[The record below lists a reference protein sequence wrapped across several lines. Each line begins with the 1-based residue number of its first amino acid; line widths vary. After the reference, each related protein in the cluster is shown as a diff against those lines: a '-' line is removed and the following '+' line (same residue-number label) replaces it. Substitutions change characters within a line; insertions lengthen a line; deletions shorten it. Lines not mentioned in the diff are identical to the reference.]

1 MTLSRKALNNWEY
14 SLGFI
19 LDSTYNGII
28 AVDKNGYIVV
38 FNDSAKSLLNLREDV
53 VGKYVLE
60 VMPDLRLPMVLRNGN
75 AELGQKMVINDRI
88 CLFNLTPIMKDDE
101 VVGAVAVFEDITL
114 MQRLVEEMSSVKEL
128 RNILQTLV
136 ETSNEGILIVDRSG
150 AVSVCNQAFTG
161 IIKRKSDKIM
171 GKNIS
176 EIVPELGLTNVLD
189 SGEQEFAELKHV
201 KGSDVVVT
209 SFPVA
214 NGSEVTGAVSRI
226 MYKNS
231 AEADPLVHKINILR
245 GKLAHYR
252 EQLEKISGAKYSI
265 DNIVGKSQILQQ
277 LKETL
282 RKVAPGNST
291 ILLRGETGTG
301 KELFA
306 HALHLESPRK
316 LGPFVIVNCSALP
329 ENMLEAE
336 LFGCP
341 EGVTPWV
348 KKSGQFGKLELG
360 DQGTVF
366 LDEIGDLSLQMQA
379 KLLKVMQDKAVH
391 RVGED
396 TLIPVDVRIV
406 AATNRNLED
415 LVRQKLFREDLYYR
429 LNVLSFYIPP
439 VRERQEDLEPLINI
453 IIEKYNN
460 EFGKKVIGVS
470 SEVYNIL
477 MKHMWPGN
485 VRELES
491 VLERA
496 FNVIEDQIIQPHH
509 LPAYLKK
516 TVPTPEKANEEVSLK
531 SLLEDTERN
540 ALIQALQKT
549 GGNKVKAARLLHI
562 SRAGLYQKLE
572 KYDLLDE

>member
-38 FNDSAKSLLNLREDV
+38 FNDSAKSLLNLKEDV

-60 VMPDLRLPMVLRNGN
+60 VMPDLRLPTVLRNGN

-150 AVSVCNQAFTG
+150 DISVCNQALSGF
-161 IIKRKSDKIM
+161 IKRKSDKLI

-176 EIVPELGLTNVLD
+176 EILPELGLTNVLD
-189 SGEQEFAELKHV
+189 SGKQEFAELKHV

-209 SFPVA
+209 SFPIA
-214 NGSEVTGAVSRI
+214 NGQDITGAVCRI
-226 MYKNS
+226 MFKSS
-231 AEADPLVHKINILR
+231 AEADPLVHKINTLR

-252 EQLEKISGAKYSI
+252 EQLEKISGAKYRI

-282 RKVAPGNST
+282 RKIAPGNST
-291 ILLRGETGTG
+291 ILLRGEAGTG

-336 LFGCP
+336 LFGYP
-341 EGVTPWV
+341 QGAQTGG
-348 KKSGQFGKLELG
+348 KKGGQIGKLELS

-366 LDEIGDLSLQMQA
+366 LDEIGNLSLQTQA

-396 TLIPVDVRIV
+396 SLIPVDVRIV

-439 VRERQEDLEPLINI
+439 IRERQEDLEPLINF

-477 MKHMWPGN
+477 MKHTWPGN

-516 TVPTPEKANEEVSLK
+516 TVHTPVKANEEVSLK
-531 SLLEDTERN
+531 SILEDTERN

-549 GGNKVKAARLLHI
+549 GGNKVKAARLLNI

-572 KYDLLDE
+572 KYDLLEE